1 MDIETDPDA
10 PPGSADTDTANAI
23 KIRVEDVPETAG
35 DWPLKGEGNLNPGG
49 GGGGQGTLPHWS
61 AMMAKVKLYWETYDQ
76 PGDNTAI
83 DVHPAVPANGGK
95 RIFPGKKEYNDTAE
109 NAAKRRYVFAVVEF
123 AEGADLPD
131 KMYYRVWDVD
141 DPSSDTAPI
150 DENGPVGG
158 DNFGKDEGE
167 QRNGWHVA
175 DEDEDG
181 KHISDVTMGHIM
193 RFVDDEGTEGEEG
206 DTCADH
212 VVKCA
217 VRVGMQPGDNWRF
230 AVAWG
235 DGAQARLEAMTQ
247 PQADTC
253 HPPEGVT
260 ESEMLTTWRKLHLEL
275 DSMASGQDNPVSG
288 KNIDA
293 VAWNTP
299 HTGETRCELNGFEP
313 NDDGRYEGGTMTVTG
328 GGIYPIIDHWDAWW
342 DDYAVVSGNATGDL
356 NKAASL
362 VDDDVC
368 PLPRKADWSLVN
380 QKFAPAYIE
389 AVEEPGVYNP
399 DVPFNPTVMNGA
411 EVVVPLATPKQ
422 NRNTS
427 ADYWVSLI
435 LSCHQ
440 GKIET
445 GGGIKTSVDGD
456 PDLYYHVHLDSWKE
470 GDEFLFWG
478 LTVPPKDP
486 DWGQNI
492 SLVFLE
498 ACRESEAQYKQSQT
512 ELWPTIKIP
521 RNITAKDEEQ
531 ITVVHE
537 VGWVFGWN
545 QDGPPGTPMQYG
557 AFPSMNFNEDQIK
570 CFRESKEIEK

>member
-1 MDIETDPDA
+1 MMLWQSRRGWLGWAVSLAVTVMALGIWGVLACPAAVADEGGYEPKPKIEDP
-10 PPGSADTDTANAI
+10 GWTLYWQTY
-23 KIRVEDVPETAG
+23 DVPV
-35 DWPLKGEGNLNPGG
+35 DDPNIP
-49 GGGGQGTLPHWS
+49 
-61 AMMAKVKLYWETYDQ
+61 
-76 PGDNTAI
+76 I
-83 DVHPAVPANGGK
+83 DSHPAVPANTGC
-95 RIFPGKKEYNDTAE
+95 RIFPGKKTYNDEHAD
-109 NAAKRRYVFAVVEF
+109 KRRLVLAVIEWT
-123 AEGADLPD
+123 EEPPEDT
-131 KMYYRVWDVD
+131 KMWFRLWDVD
-141 DPSSDTAPI
+141 DPSANKGPIDTAGSP
-150 DENGPVGG
+150 DPGTNGP
-158 DNFGKDEGE
+158 DNFDDSWAMAEMDGTKMVLVELGKIKRFQGIA
-167 QRNGWHVA
+167 G
-175 DEDEDG
+175 DG
-181 KHISDVTMGHIM
+181 PP
-193 RFVDDEGTEGEEG
+193 
-206 DTCADH
+206 TCDAK
-212 VVKCA
+212 KCMVA

-230 AVAWG
+230 C
-235 DGAQARLEAMTQ
+235 GAREENENALRGMTQ
-247 PQADTC
+247 DQADKVQ
-253 HPPEGVT
+253 PPGGVN
-260 ESEMLTTWRKLHLEL
+260 ESDMLTVWRKLHLEL